1 MALKVKKSL
10 IPGAGKGLFTT
21 KAIKKGEQII
31 EYLGEIIEW
40 NEYKKRVDKDQDG
53 YLFFINRKC
62 CIDAFNTPQHIARYA
77 NDAAGLTRVKG
88 LTNNSEYVI
97 TDKTKCFVVAKK
109 NINAGDEILV
119 SYSKDYWKCVRY
131 NLKLKERQN
140 KIVST
145 LTKLKK

>member
-1 MALKVKKSL
+1 MALKVKKSM
-10 IPGAGKGLFTT
+10 IPGAGKGLFTS

-40 NEYKKRVDKDQDG
+40 KEYKKRVDKDEDG
-53 YLFFINRKC
+53 YLFFINRKR
-62 CIDAFNTPQHIARYA
+62 CIDSFNTPQHIARYA

-97 TDKTKCFVVAKK
+97 TDKIRCFLVAKR
-109 NINAGDEILV
+109 NIEAGEEIFV
-119 SYSKDYWKCVRY
+119 SYSKDYWKCIRY
-131 NLKLKERQN
+131 NIKLKEKQN
-140 KIVST
+140 KIVSL